1 MITTLISVGLLIAGA
16 FMLVFG
22 FLAADSVASSFSRM
36 FNGEPTDRAVYLLIA
51 GGVALG
57 VGLAMALIPRRI

>member
-1 MITTLISVGLLIAGA
+1 
-16 FMLVFG
+16 MLVFG